1 MMAVGFSSA
10 EREQK
15 SQLEWRV
22 AKPNHPNGLATTT
35 TRGEEGSLRFAGCRE
50 KKKIGGEV

>member
-1 MMAVGFSSA
+1 MVVTFSSSA
-10 EREQK
+10 RAQTK

-35 TRGEEGSLRFAGCRE
+35 RGKGGSCRWWFP
-50 KKKIGGEV
+50 KKRKKSVESF